1 LYNTFALAYSFD
13 QDISG
18 WYTDAVN
25 EMVGTFSSAKSFNRD
40 ISEWHTGAVT
50 SLQEMFSFS
59 SSFNVDISGWDTT
72 SVTSYESM
80 FKYTYDFSQVL
91 CWNIGGGITTDMF
104 YSSSGSSNRYAA
116 KCACTAGEFY
126 NGSSCQTCPPGLGS
140 NGKTESC
147 FAITTPPPTLFSLH
161 VPSMEPSFSPTQSI
175 VPSTEPS
182 VVPFSAPST
191 LLPTLVLVTKLSAV
205 PTSAHV
211 PTPSLTLAPTQKPLT
226 ESIVLLPPTPNP
238 TVSLHYP
245 SFS

>member
-80 FKYTYDFSQVL
+80 FKYTYDFNQVL
-91 CWNIGGGITTDMF
+91 CWNIGGGNH
-104 YSSSGSSNRYAA
+104 NRYVLFIIRL
-116 KCACTAGEFY
+116 KQPIR
-126 NGSSCQTCPPGLGS
+126 CQVCMYCRRILQWIKLPDM
-140 NGKTESC
+140 
-147 FAITTPPPTLFSLH
+147 PTRFR
-161 VPSMEPSFSPTQSI
+161 V
-175 VPSTEPS
+175 
-182 VVPFSAPST
+182 
-191 LLPTLVLVTKLSAV
+191 
-205 PTSAHV
+205 
-211 PTPSLTLAPTQKPLT
+211 
-226 ESIVLLPPTPNP
+226 
-238 TVSLHYP
+238 
-245 SFS
+245 